1 MELAQK
7 SAKALH
13 FECTFLHGS
22 QLPEVAQGV
31 ARQGGVE
38 HAIEQAFGNV
48 ERLDNSRG
56 ADTQF
61 VQAFGIA
68 GEALG
73 RWLPERR

>member
-1 MELAQK
+1 MEFAQK
-7 SAKALH
+7 SAEGFHL
-13 FECTFLHGS
+13 ECKLLCGGL
-22 QLPEVAQGV
+22 LPVVAQGL
-31 ARQGGVE
+31 ARQGVVK
-38 HAIEQAFGNV
+38 HTIEQAFGNV